1 MGTIV
6 DTRIPTAQFALSE
19 AFGDIPEASLEAV
32 HVVAP
37 RSDSR
42 LPFLWGTAP
51 DTAQLD
57 TALKSDPSTQEV
69 TQLVEDDGQVLYQVR
84 WGSQVRIFLSMLV
97 EKKGTLLDAQIQS
110 RAWELRIHFPDKD
123 AMSAFY
129 DFCQEYGTS
138 VDINRVHDLNSVVQ
152 HGGTRL
158 SKAQYEAL
166 TQALDSDYY
175 GVPRGTTLVELS
187 DQLGVSHQAVSE
199 RLRRGH
205 QALLESNLHDV
216 MGSSCSIS

>member
-6 DTRIPTAQFALSE
+6 DARIPTAQFALSE
-19 AFGDIPEASLEAV
+19 AFGDVPEASLEAV

-37 RSDSR
+37 RNDR
-42 LPFLWGTAP
+42 LLPFIWATAP
-51 DTAQLD
+51 DTDQLA
-57 TALKSDPSTQEV
+57 TALEADPSTDEV
-69 TQLVEDDGQVLYQVR
+69 IPLVQDEGRVLYQVR
-84 WGSQVRIFLSMLV
+84 WCSQVRVFLSMLI
-97 EKKGTLLDAQIQS
+97 ENEGTLLDAQIQS
-110 RAWELRIHFPDKD
+110 RSWQLRILFPNKD
-123 AMSAFY
+123 AMSSFY

-138 VDINRVHDLNSVVQ
+138 VDINRVHDLTSVVK

-166 TQALDSDYY
+166 TKALDSDYY
-175 GVPRGTTLVELS
+175 SVPRGTTLVELS

-205 QALLESNLHDV
+205 QAMLESNLHDV
-216 MGSSCSIS
+216 MASNCTIS